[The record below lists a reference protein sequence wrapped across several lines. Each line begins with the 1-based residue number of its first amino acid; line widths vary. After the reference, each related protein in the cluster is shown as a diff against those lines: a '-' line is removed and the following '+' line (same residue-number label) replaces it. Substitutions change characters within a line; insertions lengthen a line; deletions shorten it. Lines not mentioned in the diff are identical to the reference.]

1 MKLFS
6 GLKSWQQNLM
16 CFLGKL
22 ETFYSVLKKVS
33 NKAFL
38 VDVNNR
44 MESEALFFPSILS
57 LLGKNSSWLKSKIK

>member
-22 ETFYSVLKKVS
+22 ETFNSVLKKVS

-44 MESEALFFPSILS
+44 MESEVLVFSFLHFFFTR
-57 LLGKNSSWLKSKIK
+57 

>member
-44 MESEALFFPSILS
+44 MESEVLVFPFLHSFFTR
-57 LLGKNSSWLKSKIK
+57 